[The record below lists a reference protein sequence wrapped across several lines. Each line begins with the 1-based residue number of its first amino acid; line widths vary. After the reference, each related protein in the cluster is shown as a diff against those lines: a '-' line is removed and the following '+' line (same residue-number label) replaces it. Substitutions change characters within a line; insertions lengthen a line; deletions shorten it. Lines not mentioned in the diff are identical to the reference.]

1 MHFPMSHS
9 SYLKTFFRRS
19 FLSKI
24 YYISQFQDSSAFPEN
39 RKWLFLLWGF
49 FIADTSDFL
58 QHPDI
63 LLFGCTTF
71 HVPGHKLALFPL
83 YIPIFSPGTWNMEQK
98 VEIIFDKNKLW
109 EVALMRSSHLN
120 MLFYTHCAKRRND
133 KNIIIS
139 IHFSHNLACPP
150 RRELSTGSR
159 YVDITRI
166 RCYD

>member
-1 MHFPMSHS
+1 M
-9 SYLKTFFRRS
+9 
-19 FLSKI
+19 
-24 YYISQFQDSSAFPEN
+24 FQDKDSSASPSES
-39 RKWLFLLWGF
+39 KLAIAVSGLLH
-49 FIADTSDFL
+49 ARYRCFL
-58 QHPDI
+58 QHRDI
-63 LLFGCTTF
+63 LFFGCTTF

-83 YIPIFSPGTWNMEQK
+83 YIPIFSPETWNMEQK